1 MSAIASHYN
10 LAIIINEQRRGN
22 AVRELQQD
30 VTRAMQS
37 INSHTTAQ
45 QRAATTAEKWKNRVS
60 KLGQT
65 IRRVLVPALLIATTA
80 AVAFTRESV
89 KEFAEF
95 DKQLKQ
101 TFTLIPEA
109 SNRMKA
115 EMSDDIRAVSIEFG
129 NLTDETLPALYQ
141 ALSAGVV
148 EENSIK
154 AVEVASRAAI
164 AGVSDL
170 ESTMRIGMAVVN
182 AYGGSVYSLE
192 EAYDILFELIDK
204 GVPRLSDW
212 ADSLQDVMSIASETQ
227 TPFEDIATAL
237 AVMTRQGDSAGES
250 ASLLGFLLMQ
260 LGVDGTSAFNTF
272 KEAAG
277 ITYREFIANGEG
289 LIEALILLD
298 DYAISTG
305 ETLASMIGGGSNF
318 YRDQQAGRGAMELTG
333 IHMQSLLD
341 LAFELEDVLGGMN
354 AGFITGS
361 DNAQFSIDK
370 MTSAWEDLKI
380 TIGEAVWTQG
390 VFLGTTG
397 KELLEYATLLARLL
411 SGDLNRQAEGAF
423 YEKKEAQG
431 ANYKMSILELKIEL
445 EELGDLMSQPFS
457 QHFAGAYKLELMD
470 LSLHLAKATTTFHEF
485 DTIMYEAGL
494 THSSEFG
501 PAIKGTNIA
510 LKEYWENTKR
520 SATQTWE
527 ILEYLLKSEVPMGNF
542 MKTLEEGNKN
552 AADNM
557 TEYVSVGQEFLSF
570 TGEATTLQD
579 NLSAAWENAFPNG
592 ENMANMIHWVTVETH
607 ALKEATLGYMD
618 AIGGDVSG
626 LFSAYADFQRAS
638 GEWRQV
644 LVDNNTEIQTLMGNL
659 GADLDDEQ
667 KDAMWDIVRTAEEGG
682 EAWLSSWRALQSDLT
697 ETQRYEM
704 VARLADL
711 MQSQDEYKG
720 VYSGDRNAAEEAANS
735 IIEAFGAIDTAYNS
749 LALSIAEKSI
759 VARFGEQTIEAQEA
773 IIAMRVAMGEI
784 DIHEANFLLGQLDTA
799 EKLSP
804 ILDEMF
810 VAYLADGDLTKIE
823 SDNIAKAID
832 LIQTSADTLTE
843 EGLKALLDKMLSE
856 TGGFPKVAGVIVDDL
871 NNIALQD
878 TQERMD
884 ALTKE
889 PFIPEVELNKVS
901 FDTSYKTMMEEI
913 DVALGPHTI
922 VFNVQTQPI
931 PNPDP
936 YTPDDERATGTNG
949 WRTVPGG
956 HPNDSYLV
964 GLTSGERY
972 NVLTAGQNAGMG
984 KQYNDNS
991 VTNIYNNNHSA
1002 AAAAVSR
1009 AYLDTLYD
1017 KRVRRFAGD

>member
-22 AVRELQQD
+22 AIRELQQD

-80 AVAFTRESV
+80 AIAFARESV

-109 SNRMKA
+109 SDRMKA
-115 EMSDDIRAVSIEFG
+115 RLSDDIRAVSIEFG

-141 ALSAGVV
+141 ALSAGVSEPNAV
-148 EENSIK
+148 E

-164 AGVSDL
+164 AGVNDL

-212 ADSLQDVMSIASETQ
+212 ADALQDVMSIASETQ

-318 YRDQQAGRGAMELTG
+318 YRDQQAGRGAMEVTG

-380 TIGEAVWTQG
+380 TIGEAVWTQEI
-390 VFLGTTG
+390 FLGTTG

-411 SGDLNRQAEGAF
+411 SGDLNRQAESAF
-423 YEKKEAQG
+423 YEKKKTQG
-431 ANYKMSILELKIEL
+431 ANYKKTITEITTELNA
-445 EELGDLMSQPFS
+445 LGDLMAQPFD
-457 QHFAGAYKLELMD
+457 QHFAGAYQLELMD
-470 LSLHLAKATTTFHEF
+470 LSRFLADGADHFYEF
-485 DTIMYEAGL
+485 EQIMFEAGV
-494 THSSEFG
+494 TQETVFG
-501 PAIKGTNIA
+501 PALKNTNIL
-510 LKEYWENTKR
+510 LKNFYEN
-520 SATQTWE
+520 SIEATDQTWE
-527 ILEYLLKSEVPMGNF
+527 IIEALYAGKIPAQEF
-542 MKTLEEGNKN
+542 MTILEEGNKN

-570 TGEATTLQD
+570 TGEATTMQD
-579 NLSAAWENAFPNG
+579 NLSAAWKNAFPNG
-592 ENMANMIHWVTVETH
+592 ENMANIIHWVTIETH
-607 ALKEATLGYMD
+607 ALKESTLGYMES
-618 AIGGDVSG
+618 IGSDVGG
-626 LFSAYADFQRAS
+626 LFSAYGDFQRAS

-644 LVDNNTEIQTLMGNL
+644 LVDNNTEIQTLMGSL

-682 EAWLSSWRALQSDLT
+682 EAWLSSWR
-697 ETQRYEM
+697 
-704 VARLADL
+704 
-711 MQSQDEYKG
+711 
-720 VYSGDRNAAEEAANS
+720 
-735 IIEAFGAIDTAYNS
+735 
-749 LALSIAEKSI
+749 
-759 VARFGEQTIEAQEA
+759 
-773 IIAMRVAMGEI
+773 
-784 DIHEANFLLGQLDTA
+784 
-799 EKLSP
+799 
-804 ILDEMF
+804 
-810 VAYLADGDLTKIE
+810 
-823 SDNIAKAID
+823 
-832 LIQTSADTLTE
+832 
-843 EGLKALLDKMLSE
+843 
-856 TGGFPKVAGVIVDDL
+856 
-871 NNIALQD
+871 
-878 TQERMD
+878 
-884 ALTKE
+884 
-889 PFIPEVELNKVS
+889 
-901 FDTSYKTMMEEI
+901 
-913 DVALGPHTI
+913 
-922 VFNVQTQPI
+922 
-931 PNPDP
+931 
-936 YTPDDERATGTNG
+936 
-949 WRTVPGG
+949 
-956 HPNDSYLV
+956 
-964 GLTSGERY
+964 
-972 NVLTAGQNAGMG
+972 
-984 KQYNDNS
+984 
-991 VTNIYNNNHSA
+991 
-1002 AAAAVSR
+1002 
-1009 AYLDTLYD
+1009 
-1017 KRVRRFAGD
+1017 